1 MDYAAALIEQNHLLG
16 ELLRDADWSMPVPT
30 CPGWALLQLLRHV
43 GRGDR
48 WAAQIIADRADAS
61 LDPRLVR
68 DGKPPADDLGALRW
82 LSESPRTLLAAV
94 EAVGPDTEVSTF
106 LGPRAAAWWIRRR
119 LHEATVHRADAAIT
133 LGAPYVLSA
142 ELAAD
147 GITEWLAR
155 LADEQALGSPPSL
168 PAGTSLA
175 LRAADPHLKDAT
187 WIVRGTPQGV
197 QWTGQPR
204 SADLVLS
211 GPAADLLLALV
222 RRRPVEDTGIT
233 LRGDTALWR
242 SWLALTP
249 L

>member
-1 MDYAAALIEQNHLLG
+1 MDYAVALIEQNHLLG
-16 ELLRDADWSMPVPT
+16 ELLRDADWSVPIPT
-30 CPGWALLQLLRHV
+30 CPGWTLLQLLRHV

-68 DGKPPADDLGALRW
+68 DGKPPADAPGAVRW

-94 EAVGPDTEVSTF
+94 EAVGQDTAVSTF
-106 LGPRAAAWWIRRR
+106 LGPKPAAWWLRRR
-119 LHEATVHRADAAIT
+119 LHEATVHRADAAIA
-133 LGAPYVLSA
+133 LGAPYDLSA

-147 GITEWLAR
+147 GITEWLGR
-155 LADEQALGSPPSL
+155 LAEEQALGRPPAL

-175 LRAADPHLKDAT
+175 LRAADPQLGGAAWT
-187 WIVRGTPQGV
+187 VRGTPEGV
-197 QWTGQPR
+197 RWAGQPA
-204 SADLVLS
+204 SADLTLS

-222 RRRPVEDTGIT
+222 RRRPVEDTSIS
-233 LRGDTALWR
+233 LQGDTALWR

>member
-1 MDYAAALIEQNHLLG
+1 MDYAAALIGQNQMLG

-30 CPGWALLQLLRHV
+30 CPGWTLLQLLRHV

-68 DGKPPADDLGALRW
+68 DGRPPADVPGGVRW

-106 LGPRAAAWWIRRR
+106 LGPKAAAWWVRRR
-119 LHEATVHRADAAIT
+119 LHEATVHRADAAIA
-133 LGAPYVLSA
+133 LGAPYELSA

-155 LADEQALGSPPSL
+155 LAD
-168 PAGTSLA
+168 
-175 LRAADPHLKDAT
+175 
-187 WIVRGTPQGV
+187 
-197 QWTGQPR
+197 
-204 SADLVLS
+204 
-211 GPAADLLLALV
+211 
-222 RRRPVEDTGIT
+222 
-233 LRGDTALWR
+233 
-242 SWLALTP
+242 
-249 L
+249 

>member
-16 ELLRDADWSMPVPT
+16 ELLRDADWSVPVPT
-30 CPGWALLQLLRHV
+30 CPGWTLLQLLRHV

-68 DGKPPADDLGALRW
+68 DGRPPADVPGAVRW
-82 LSESPRTLLAAV
+82 LSGSPRTLLAAV

-106 LGPRAAAWWIRRR
+106 LGPKAAAWWLRRR
-119 LHEATVHRADAAIT
+119 LHEATVHRADAAT
-133 LGAPYVLSA
+133 ALGAPYELSA

-147 GITEWLAR
+147 GITEWLDR
-155 LADEQALGSPPSL
+155 LADEQALGRPSSL
-168 PAGTSLA
+168 PAGKSMA
-175 LRAADPHLKDAT
+175 LRAADPHLRDT
-187 WIVRGTPQGV
+187 VWTVRGTHRGV
-197 QWTGQPR
+197 RRAGQPAG
-204 SADLVLS
+204 ADLILS

-222 RRRPVEDTGIT
+222 RRRPVEDTGIS
-233 LRGDTALWR
+233 LQGDTALWH